1 MSDVNEAWR
10 AAARVEQ
17 QKPITPR
24 TIALPPRE
32 EGALRFPDHY
42 KG

>member
-17 QKPITPR
+17 QKPIAPR